1 VVIMITRTRVLG
13 FRTDALFAGA
23 IFLAVSVLVG
33 AVAGATL
40 GAAGQLVAM
49 PIRGVV
55 GVSAL
60 LAIAV
65 AAVSRRL
72 PWQLERET
80 SIRWLEY
87 QDWRTAA
94 YNSASLSLGF
104 ATRIGFWM
112 FYLVPIGA
120 FMTGSALKGT
130 LVYSI
135 YGGARSVASLVLAA
149 AAMRSA
155 HITDRVLNLYVS
167 LRTVG
172 DIAFFM
178 LAGYLV
184 GATVTLITGG
194 LNAG

>member
-1 VVIMITRTRVLG
+1 MITRTRVLG
-13 FRTDALFAGA
+13 FRTDALLAGA
-23 IFLAVSVLVG
+23 IFLAVSVLVA
-33 AVAGATL
+33 AVVGATL
-40 GAAGQLVAM
+40 GVVGQMVAM

-55 GVSAL
+55 GVCAV

-65 AAVSRRL
+65 AAVTRRL

-87 QDWRTAA
+87 QDWRTAV

-104 ATRIGFWM
+104 ATRIGFWV

-120 FMTGSALKGT
+120 FMSGSALKGA

-135 YGGARSVASLVLAA
+135 YGGARCAASLVLAA
-149 AAMRSA
+149 VAMRSA
-155 HITDRVLNLYVS
+155 HITDRVLNLYAS
-167 LRTVG
+167 LRTLG
-172 DIAFFM
+172 DLAFFTF
-178 LAGYLV
+178 AGYLV

>member
-1 VVIMITRTRVLG
+1 MITRTRVLG
-13 FRTDALFAGA
+13 FRADTLFAAA
-23 IFLAVSVLVG
+23 IFLAVSIVVAAL
-33 AVAGATL
+33 AGATL
-40 GAAGQLVAM
+40 GALGQLVAL
-49 PIRGVV
+49 PIRSVLGICAV
-55 GVSAL
+55 

-65 AAVSRRL
+65 AAVSRPL
-72 PWQLERET
+72 PWQFERET

-104 ATRIGFWM
+104 TTRIGFWM

-120 FMTGSALKGT
+120 FMSGHALVGA

-135 YGGARSVASLVLAA
+135 YGTARSGASLVMVV

-155 HITDRVLNLYVS
+155 RITDKVLNLYAS

-172 DIAFFM
+172 DIALFA
-178 LAGYLV
+178 LVGCLV
-184 GATVTLITGG
+184 GATVI
-194 LNAG
+194 